1 MVKFMKVN
9 LVSFTSTIGSF
20 NSSVNL
26 QFCVKIAMFHHGKST
41 TRDGSEER
49 RTITKFRL
57 RRRLTNVNFP
67 FLLISKRILL
77 KGTKQF
83 INTYT
88 LLPEAVINPLTS
100 TDKIICHDNQ
110 RSFQKSWCIT
120 RLCACKTFDI
130 VYAFG

>member
-9 LVSFTSTIGSF
+9 LVLFTSTIGSF

-49 RTITKFRL
+49 RTVTKF

-67 FLLISKRILL
+67 FLLIS
-77 KGTKQF
+77 
-83 INTYT
+83 
-88 LLPEAVINPLTS
+88 
-100 TDKIICHDNQ
+100 
-110 RSFQKSWCIT
+110 
-120 RLCACKTFDI
+120 
-130 VYAFG
+130 